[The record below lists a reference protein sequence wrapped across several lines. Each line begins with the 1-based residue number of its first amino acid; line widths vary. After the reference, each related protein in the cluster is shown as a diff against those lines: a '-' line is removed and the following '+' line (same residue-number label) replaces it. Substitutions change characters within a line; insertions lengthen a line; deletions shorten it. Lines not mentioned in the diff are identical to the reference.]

1 MPLPI
6 SPITI
11 PAAVE
16 NIARA
21 MQAPTDKSAS
31 GEFRGMLEGSI
42 QKIEQTRAQASQA
55 VEGFLSGDS
64 QELHTA
70 ILATQRADLAFEL
83 GLQVRNKVVSAYQ
96 EVMRMQM

>member
-11 PAAVE
+11 PVPVERISRPIQAPVE
-16 NIARA
+16 NG
-21 MQAPTDKSAS
+21 AS
-31 GEFRGMLEGSI
+31 GQFRGVLEGAI
-42 QKIEQTRAQASQA
+42 QKIEQTSNQATQA

-96 EVMRMQM
+96 EIMRMQM

>member
-1 MPLPI
+1 MQ
-6 SPITI
+6 SPG
-11 PAAVE
+11 E
-16 NIARA
+16 SG
-21 MQAPTDKSAS
+21 APGA
-31 GEFRGMLEGSI
+31 FRGVLEGTI

-83 GLQVRNKVVSAYQ
+83 SLQVRNKVVSAYQ
-96 EVMRMQM
+96 EIMRMQM

>member
-11 PAAVE
+11 PAPNTSMAGA
-16 NIARA
+16 I
-21 MQAPTDKSAS
+21 QAPSDTS
-31 GEFRGMLEGSI
+31 GGDAFRGVLEGAI
-42 QKIEQTRAQASQA
+42 NKVEQTGKDATQA
-55 VEGFLSGDS
+55 VEGFLAGEG

-83 GLQVRNKVVSAYQ
+83 GLQVRNKVISAYQ

>member
-11 PAAVE
+11 PAPVE

-21 MQAPTDKSAS
+21 MQAPGENRAS
-31 GEFRGMLEGSI
+31 GEFRGVLEGTI
-42 QKIEQTRAQASQA
+42 QKIEQTRNQAAQA

-64 QELHTA
+64 LELHTA

-96 EVMRMQM
+96 EIMRMQM

>member
-6 SPITI
+6 SPISI
-11 PAAVE
+11 PA
-16 NIARA
+16 NIGNIGPAI
-21 MQAPTDKSAS
+21 QAPSETSTS
-31 GEFRGMLEGSI
+31 GEFRGVLEGAI
-42 QKIEQTRAQASQA
+42 QKVEHTRAQASQA
-55 VEGFLSGDS
+55 VEGFLSGDG

-83 GLQVRNKVVSAYQ
+83 GLQIRNKVISAYQ

>member
-1 MPLPI
+1 MSLPI

-11 PAAVE
+11 PAPVE
-16 NIARA
+16 SLSRTVQGAGEHG
-21 MQAPTDKSAS
+21 AS
-31 GEFRGMLEGSI
+31 GDFRGVFEGTI
-42 QKIEQTRAQASQA
+42 QKIEQTRSQAAQA
-55 VEGFLSGDS
+55 VEGFLSGDK

-96 EVMRMQM
+96 EIMRMQM

>member
-6 SPITI
+6 SPVSIPS
-11 PAAVE
+11 PAA
-16 NIARA
+16 NLSSTIQGPSDA
-21 MQAPTDKSAS
+21 KSP
-31 GEFRGMLEGSI
+31 GEFRNVLEGAI
-42 QKIEQTRAQASQA
+42 HKVEQTGKAATQA
-55 VEGFLSGDS
+55 VEGFLAGDG

-96 EVMRMQM
+96 EIMRMQM